1 MSQFSFLFNSN
12 TRNNSISV
20 FVFYVMFII
29 SQLGYIPAL
38 PYWLY
43 NISTLITI
51 PIYLLVILVYRNIK
65 FTENEIIF
73 LAIFIGSITLS
84 TILSPY
90 DFTISGFLRALVP
103 IVYFY
108 LVRTLNITKKNTYYD
123 IISILLFTSFIV
135 ALYQIL
141 FQPIYKIEDGV
152 WYIFAEGE
160 LIISKRP
167 VSFLGNA
174 NVFGVFSV
182 FCYIILFFD
191 NPEYLNKKW
200 KIIFTVLVIINIIV
214 FAKSRTSLFAFFI
227 VNLIYFFQKKKFKI
241 LFIILIVIV
250 VFVIFIYLNY
260 ENYLFINELFRISAL
275 SETEDNSYTIRQ
287 RIAEF
292 TIQVIKDRPLLGIG
306 VGNEP
311 LLMMDLNAPHKGS
324 ESASLLMLVERG
336 LIGYLLYLSI
346 IIFQF
351 LFARDNITKF
361 LFGFAII
368 SVDFTE
374 TVCVLPQL
382 TSFLAIYLAISTN
395 EKYMNIKAIKYAV

>member
-1 MSQFSFLFNSN
+1 M
-12 TRNNSISV
+12 
-20 FVFYVMFII
+20 
-29 SQLGYIPAL
+29 
-38 PYWLY
+38 
-43 NISTLITI
+43 
-51 PIYLLVILVYRNIK
+51 
-65 FTENEIIF
+65 
-73 LAIFIGSITLS
+73 
-84 TILSPY
+84 
-90 DFTISGFLRALVP
+90 
-103 IVYFY
+103 
-108 LVRTLNITKKNTYYD
+108 
-123 IISILLFTSFIV
+123 
-135 ALYQIL
+135 
-141 FQPIYKIEDGV
+141 
-152 WYIFAEGE
+152 
-160 LIISKRP
+160 
-167 VSFLGNA
+167 
-174 NVFGVFSV
+174 
-182 FCYIILFFD
+182 FFD

-227 VNLIYFFQKKKFKI
+227 VNFIYFFKKKKFKI
-241 LFIILIVIV
+241 LFIILIVII
-250 VFVIFIYLNY
+250 VFVIFIFLNY

-292 TIQVIKDRPLLGIG
+292 TIQVIKDRPLFGIG

-351 LFARDNITKF
+351 LFARDNITKI
-361 LFGFAII
+361 LIGFAIL